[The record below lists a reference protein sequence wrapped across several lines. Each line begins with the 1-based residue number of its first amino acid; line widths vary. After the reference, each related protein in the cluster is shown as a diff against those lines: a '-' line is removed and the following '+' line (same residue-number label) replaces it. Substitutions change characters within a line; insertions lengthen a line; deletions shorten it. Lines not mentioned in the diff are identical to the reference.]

1 MGHFQAGLDY
11 SLYQNGL
18 FRTYDY
24 PPLFNSANLSIR
36 SFVNK
41 GQEKVIGSRD
51 GLFYINEATGV
62 VKSFVKPVLTSDL
75 ILTICFYQGEYY
87 IGTYGGGMMV
97 LNPETLSLKYF
108 AQGDTELFQKGH
120 IFCVKPD
127 AKGNLWIGTSQGL
140 FSYNGQTKQIKS
152 FTSANSQLPEGNVYE
167 VSFDST
173 GKGWIATET
182 GMCIYDPASQSLRS
196 NVFPEGFVNKDKVR
210 TIYEDAEHNLYFIR
224 EKGSLF
230 TSTLTM
236 DRFQNRSIFS
246 TLPDNSLMS
255 VIEDNQGWLWVACND
270 GLLRIKEEGEE
281 YDAFTFNDGVPGPTF
296 TNGAAYKDEKGL
308 LWFGNTKGLIYVDPK
323 RVDEVRGKVRSI
335 VFTDILAN
343 GVPFTSSSLK
353 YNQNNLTFCFTD
365 FAYGLPS
372 ALLYEYRLEGVD
384 KDWKLLAAQ
393 NEVSY
398 YGLSSGTY
406 TFRVRLPGNEQSE
419 ASCQVTVCPMI
430 PWWGW
435 GLSVLLIVGIIAFI
449 RYYVWKRMRRLLVSS
464 ASPVVVSSAE
474 EEIQQREQS
483 VEQHPE
489 VNSEQQPSV
498 VEEKYKTNRL
508 TEEECKEL
516 HKKLVAYVEK
526 EKPYINPDLKM
537 GDLASALDTS
547 SHSLSYLLN
556 QYLNQSYYDFINEYR
571 VTQFKKMVADSQY
584 SRYTLTALA
593 ELCGFSSRASFFRSF
608 KRVRELLRMNTS
620 VVSAEQPKK
629 SNFPTYYP

>member
-1 MGHFQAGLDY
+1 M
-11 SLYQNGL
+11 
-18 FRTYDY
+18 
-24 PPLFNSANLSIR
+24 
-36 SFVNK
+36 
-41 GQEKVIGSRD
+41 
-51 GLFYINEATGV
+51 FYINEATGV

-526 EKPYINPDLKM
+526 ERPYINPDLKM

-608 KRVRELLRMNTS
+608 K
-620 VVSAEQPKK
+620 K
-629 SNFPTYYP
+629 STGVTPNEYIRSIGGTAKEE